1 MLLFY
6 SESKLED
13 HDVFLTI
20 PKENLLRQI
29 CFVKVYDYTSSFRIK
44 LLGLSFGRLSDCTDF
59 V

>member
-6 SESKLED
+6 LESKLED

-20 PKENLLRQI
+20 PEVNLLRQI
-29 CFVKVYDYTSSFRIK
+29 CFVKVYNYTSSFRIK
-44 LLGLSFGRLSDCTDF
+44 FLGLSFGRLSDCTDI